1 MKRKLMLLL
10 ACLFVG
16 IGLVTAQTQKVTG
29 VVISE
34 EDGQPVIGASVLVKG
49 TQIGIVTDIDGK
61 FELTNVPSSAKTLQI
76 SYIGMETQEAEI
88 KPSMRIVLKA
98 NTEVLD
104 EVMVVAYGTAKKSSF
119 TGSASVVSGEKI
131 AKMQTS
137 NVSKSLEGAMAG
149 VQISQSSGQPG
160 SSANIYVRGIGSI
173 SAGKEALIVVDGVP
187 YEGNLNQIAPS
198 DIESMTVLKD
208 AAANSLYGARGA
220 NGVVLIT
227 TKKGKSGKVK
237 VTFENRTGV
246 NTRGIPSYDI
256 LTSPAEY
263 YELYW
268 EAIRNNAHFN
278 QGMSYAQAGIFA
290 SQNLIKELGGYN
302 NYNVSDTEL
311 INPVTG
317 RLNSSARLL
326 YHDDWLEEAFRPG
339 MRQENVVS
347 LSGGTDKTTYYASLG
362 YLYDNSYTVN
372 SDMNRINA
380 RVKIDQEVNKWFK
393 AGFNLAYS
401 NVKTNSPNVGSSNYS
416 SIFFFGQTVAPIYPV
431 YMYDSEG
438 NRVYDTQGNVRYDYG
453 TEMGKRP
460 VGANAHPIDQQLHN
474 IYKGST
480 DVINAKAYAEF
491 SFLKDF
497 KLTVNAS
504 IDNFNSRSVSF
515 QTPIGGDAQN
525 VNGRGTTEM
534 SRYFVINA
542 NQLLNWSHTYNQVHN
557 VEVLLGHETKQDRSE
572 SLWAQKENFFVP
584 DNPELDNAAKLSDA
598 SSSAAEYALEGY
610 FGQVKYNFD
619 EKYYVSGS
627 FRRDASSRFH
637 PDNRWGS
644 FWSVGASWRMNKEAF
659 MESLTWINDLKVKAS
674 FGTQGNDAIGNNQ
687 PYKDQYIVVS
697 NDGAIGTQYVFR
709 GNKDIT
715 WEKSN
720 NFNAGVEF
728 KLWDRLSGNI
738 EYFSKTTWDLL
749 YYKPLPPSQ
758 GVPGG
763 TYENTM
769 RMRNQGVEIELNYDI
784 FTHNNFKWNV
794 ALNATHYKNKLL
806 ELPADRPQDGWA
818 TGNYFRKVGKPLYNY
833 YDYKYAGVDP
843 ENGDAL
849 YWADETDENGNVI
862 GQKTVNKTELATRYE
877 LGKSPIP
884 DLYGGFS
891 TTIET
896 YGFDLSASFAY
907 QIGGWVYDSLYQ
919 GFMGAGSAGNNW
931 HKDIFNRWTPENR
944 YTDVPRLQTNDL
956 NQGCSGDRA
965 LTKASYLSLRN
976 LTLGYSLPKN
986 WLQKVHIEKL
996 RLYIVGD
1003 NLFLL
1008 SARRG
1013 FDPRQSI
1020 LDGQTGYNYSAMRTV
1035 SFGINLEF

>member
-49 TQIGIVTDIDGK
+49 TQLGTITDVDGK
-61 FELTNVPSSAKTLQI
+61 FELPNVPSSAKTLVV
-76 SYIGMETQEAEI
+76 SYIGMQTQEVEI
-88 KPSMRIVLKA
+88 QSSVRVVMRSNA
-98 NTEVLD
+98 EVLD

-131 AKMQTS
+131 SKMQTS

-160 SSANIYVRGIGSI
+160 ASANIYVRGIGSV
-173 SAGKEALIVVDGVP
+173 SAGREALIVVDGVP
-187 YEGNLNQIAPS
+187 YEGNLNQIAPN

-220 NGVVLIT
+220 NGVVMIT
-227 TKKGKSGKVK
+227 TKKGKSGKTK

-246 NTRGIPSYDI
+246 NMRGVPSYDV
-256 LTSPAEY
+256 LSNPAEY

-268 EAIRNNAHFN
+268 EAMRNNAYFS
-278 QGMSYAQAGIFA
+278 QGKSYAEAGIYA
-290 SQNLIKELGGYN
+290 SQNLVSELGGYN
-302 NYNVSDTEL
+302 NYNVANSEL
-311 INPVTG
+311 VNPVTG
-317 RLNSSARLL
+317 RLNPNAKLL
-326 YHDDWLEEAFRPG
+326 YHDDWLDEAFRPAL
-339 MRQENVVS
+339 RQENTIS
-347 LSGGTDKTTYYASLG
+347 LSGGTEKTTYYASLG

-380 RVKIDQEVNKWFK
+380 RVKVDQEVNSWFK

-401 NVKTNSPNVGSSNYS
+401 NVKTNSPNVGSSTYS
-416 SIFFFGQTVAPIYPV
+416 SIFYFGQSVAPIYPV

-438 NRVYDTQGNVRYDYG
+438 NRMYDSQGNVRYDYG

-460 VGANAHPIDQQLHN
+460 IGANAHPIDQQLHN
-474 IYKGST
+474 IYKGSA

-572 SLWAQKENFFVP
+572 SLWAQKENFLVP

-610 FGQVKYNFD
+610 FGQIKYNYD
-619 EKYYVSGS
+619 EKYYISGS
-627 FRRDASSRFH
+627 YRRDASSRFH

-644 FWSVGASWRMNKEAF
+644 FWSTGVSWRINKEAF
-659 MESLTWINDLKVKAS
+659 MENLTWIDDLKIKAS
-674 FGTQGNDAIGNNQ
+674 FGTQGNDNIGNNQ
-687 PYKDQYIVVS
+687 PYKDQYRVVS
-697 NDGAIGTQYVFR
+697 NDGAIGIQYIFR

-728 KLWDRLSGNI
+728 RFWNKFSGNI
-738 EYFSKTTWDLL
+738 EYFNKETWDLL

-758 GVPGG
+758 GVPSGI
-763 TYENTM
+763 YENTM
-769 RMRNQGVEIELNYDI
+769 RMRNQGVELELSYDV
-784 FTHNNFKWNV
+784 FARNNFKWNIT
-794 ALNATHYKNKLL
+794 LNATHYTNELL

-818 TGNYFRKVGKPLYNY
+818 TGNYFRKVGAPLYNY

-849 YWADETDENGNVI
+849 YWADEKDADGNVI
-862 GQKTVNKTELATRYE
+862 GQKTVNSTSLATRYE

-891 TTIET
+891 TSIET
-896 YGFDLSASFAY
+896 YGFDMNASFAY
-907 QIGGWVYDSLYQ
+907 QIGGWVYDSLYS
-919 GFMGAGSAGNNW
+919 GFMSAGSAGQNW
-931 HKDIFNRWTPENR
+931 HKDILNRWTPENR
-944 YTDVPRLQTNDL
+944 YTDVPRLQTNSLD
-956 NQGCSGDRA
+956 QGCSGDRS

-976 LTLGYSLPKN
+976 LTIGYTFPKRWMEKAN
-986 WLQKVHIEKL
+986 IEKL
-996 RLYIVGD
+996 RVYVVGD

-1013 FDPRQSI
+1013 FDPRQDI
-1020 LDGQTGYNYSAMRTV
+1020 MEGTTNYNYSAIRTV

>member
-1 MKRKLMLLL
+1 MGRVLSG
-10 ACLFVG
+10 FVYN
-16 IGLVTAQTQKVTG
+16 TY
-29 VVISE
+29 SE
-34 EDGQPVIGASVLVKG
+34 VYLH
-49 TQIGIVTDIDGK
+49 
-61 FELTNVPSSAKTLQI
+61 LSSAKTLQI
-76 SYIGMETQEAEI
+76 SYIGMETQEVEI
-88 KPSMRIVLKA
+88 KPNMRILLKA

-160 SSANIYVRGIGSI
+160 ASANIYVRGIGSI
-173 SAGKEALIVVDGVP
+173 SAGREALIVVDGVP

-198 DIESMTVLKD
+198 DIETMTVLKD

-246 NTRGIPSYDI
+246 NTRGVPSYDV
-256 LTSPAEY
+256 LSSPAEY

-268 EAIRNNAHFN
+268 EAMRNNAHFK
-278 QGMSYAQAGIFA
+278 QGMSYAEAGVYA
-290 SQNLIKELGGYN
+290 SQNLIQELGGYN
-302 NYNVSDTEL
+302 NYNVPNTEL

-317 RLNSSARLL
+317 RLNPNARLL
-326 YHDDWLEEAFRPG
+326 YHDDWLEEAFRPA
-339 MRQENVVS
+339 MRQENVIS
-347 LSGGTDKTTYYASLG
+347 LSGGTDKTSYYASLG

-372 SDMNRINA
+372 SNMNRINA

-393 AGFNLAYS
+393 TGFNLAYS
-401 NVKTNSPNVGSSNYS
+401 NVKTNSPSVGSSTYS
-416 SIFFFGQTVAPIYPV
+416 SIFYFGQTIAPIYPV

-438 NRVYDTQGNVRYDYG
+438 NKIYDSQGNVRYDYG

-460 VGANAHPIDQQLHN
+460 QGANAHPIDQQLHN
-474 IYKGST
+474 IYRGST

-525 VNGRGTTEM
+525 VNGRGTTQM

-572 SLWAQKENFFVP
+572 SLWAQKENFLVP

-627 FRRDASSRFH
+627 YRRDASSRFH
-637 PDNRWGS
+637 PDHRWGS

-659 MESLTWINDLKVKAS
+659 MENLTWINDLKVKAS
-674 FGTQGNDAIGNNQ
+674 FGTQGNDNIGNNQ
-687 PYKDQYIVVS
+687 PYKDQYQVVS
-697 NDGAIGTQYVFR
+697 NDGAIGIQYVFR
-709 GNKDIT
+709 GNKNIT

-728 KLWDRLSGNI
+728 KFWDRLSGNI
-738 EYFSKTTWDLL
+738 EYFNKTTWDLL

-758 GVPGG
+758 GVPSGI
-763 TYENTM
+763 YENTM
-769 RMRNQGVEIELNYDI
+769 RMRNQGVEIELNVDI

-794 ALNATHYKNKLL
+794 ALNATHYKNELL
-806 ELPADRPQDGWA
+806 ELPEDRPQDGWA

-833 YDYKYAGVDP
+833 YDYKFAGVDP

-849 YWADETDENGNVI
+849 YWADEKDEHGNVI
-862 GQKTVNKTELATRYE
+862 GQKTVNQTSLATRYE
-877 LGKSPIP
+877 LNKSPIP

-907 QIGGWVYDSLYQ
+907 QIGGWVYDSLYS
-919 GFMGAGSAGNNW
+919 GFMGSGSAGTNW
-931 HKDIFNRWTPENR
+931 HKDIYNRWTPENR
-944 YTDVPRLQTNDL
+944 YTDVPRLQTNSLD
-956 NQGCSGDRA
+956 QGSNGDRS

-976 LTLGYSLPKN
+976 LTLGYTLPQS
-986 WLQKVHIEKL
+986 WLQKVQIEKL
-996 RLYIVGD
+996 RFYIVGD

-1013 FDPRQSI
+1013 FDPRQNI
-1020 LDGQTGYNYSAMRTV
+1020 MEGTTGYNYSAMRTV

>member
-1 MKRKLMLLL
+1 MNQRT
-10 ACLFVG
+10 
-16 IGLVTAQTQKVTG
+16 VT
-29 VVISE
+29 
-34 EDGQPVIGASVLVKG
+34 
-49 TQIGIVTDIDGK
+49 IV
-61 FELTNVPSSAKTLQI
+61 SSAKTLVV
-76 SYIGMETQEAEI
+76 SYIGMQTQEVEI
-88 KPSMRIVLKA
+88 QSSVRVVMRSNA
-98 NTEVLD
+98 EVLD

-131 AKMQTS
+131 SKMQTS

-160 SSANIYVRGIGSI
+160 ASANIYVRGIGSV
-173 SAGKEALIVVDGVP
+173 SAGREALIVVDGVP
-187 YEGNLNQIAPS
+187 YEGNLNQIAPN

-220 NGVVLIT
+220 NGVVMIT
-227 TKKGKSGKVK
+227 TKKGKSGKTK

-246 NTRGIPSYDI
+246 NMRGVPSYDV
-256 LTSPAEY
+256 LSNPAEY

-268 EAIRNNAHFN
+268 EAMRNNAYFS
-278 QGMSYAQAGIFA
+278 QGKSYAEAGIYA
-290 SQNLIKELGGYN
+290 SQNLVSELGGYN
-302 NYNVSDTEL
+302 NYNVANSEL
-311 INPVTG
+311 VNPVTG
-317 RLNSSARLL
+317 RLNPNAKLL
-326 YHDDWLEEAFRPG
+326 YHDDWLDEAFRPAL
-339 MRQENVVS
+339 RQENTIS
-347 LSGGTDKTTYYASLG
+347 LSGGTEKTTYYASLG

-380 RVKIDQEVNKWFK
+380 RVKVDQEVNSWFK

-401 NVKTNSPNVGSSNYS
+401 NVKTNSPNVGSSTYS
-416 SIFFFGQTVAPIYPV
+416 SIFYFGQSVAPIYPV

-438 NRVYDTQGNVRYDYG
+438 NRMYDSQGNVRYDYG

-460 VGANAHPIDQQLHN
+460 IGANAHPIDQQLHN
-474 IYKGST
+474 IYKGSA

-572 SLWAQKENFFVP
+572 SLWAQKENFLVP

-610 FGQVKYNFD
+610 FGQIKYNYD
-619 EKYYVSGS
+619 EKYYISGS
-627 FRRDASSRFH
+627 YRRDASSRFH

-644 FWSVGASWRMNKEAF
+644 FWSTGVSWRINKEAF
-659 MESLTWINDLKVKAS
+659 MENLTWIDDLKIKAS
-674 FGTQGNDAIGNNQ
+674 FGTQGNDNIGNNQ
-687 PYKDQYIVVS
+687 PYKDQYRVVS
-697 NDGAIGTQYVFR
+697 NDGAIGIQYIFR

-728 KLWDRLSGNI
+728 RFWNKFSGNI
-738 EYFSKTTWDLL
+738 EYFNKETWDLL

-758 GVPGG
+758 GVPSGI
-763 TYENTM
+763 YENTM
-769 RMRNQGVEIELNYDI
+769 RMRNQGVELELSYDV
-784 FTHNNFKWNV
+784 FARNNFKWNIT
-794 ALNATHYKNKLL
+794 LNATHYTNELL

-818 TGNYFRKVGKPLYNY
+818 TGNYFRKVGAPLYNY

-849 YWADETDENGNVI
+849 YWADEKDADGNVI
-862 GQKTVNKTELATRYE
+862 GQKTVNSTSLATRYE

-891 TTIET
+891 TSIET
-896 YGFDLSASFAY
+896 YGFDMNASFAY
-907 QIGGWVYDSLYQ
+907 QIGGWVYDSLYS
-919 GFMGAGSAGNNW
+919 GFMSAGSAGQNW
-931 HKDIFNRWTPENR
+931 HKDILNRWTPENR
-944 YTDVPRLQTNDL
+944 YTDVPRLQTNSLD
-956 NQGCSGDRA
+956 QGCSGDRS

-976 LTLGYSLPKN
+976 LTIGYTFPKRWMEKAN
-986 WLQKVHIEKL
+986 IEKL
-996 RLYIVGD
+996 RVYVVGD

-1013 FDPRQSI
+1013 FDPRQDI
-1020 LDGQTGYNYSAMRTV
+1020 MEGTTNYNYSAIRTV

>member
-49 TQIGIVTDIDGK
+49 TQLGTITDVDGK
-61 FELTNVPSSAKTLQI
+61 FELPNVPSSAKTLVV
-76 SYIGMETQEAEI
+76 SYIGMQTQEVEI
-88 KPSMRIVLKA
+88 QSSVRVVMRSNA
-98 NTEVLD
+98 EVLD

-131 AKMQTS
+131 SKMQTS

-160 SSANIYVRGIGSI
+160 ASANIYVRGIGSV
-173 SAGKEALIVVDGVP
+173 SAGREALIVVDGVP
-187 YEGNLNQIAPS
+187 YEGNLNQIAPN

-220 NGVVLIT
+220 NGVVMIT
-227 TKKGKSGKVK
+227 TKKGKSGKTK

-246 NTRGIPSYDI
+246 NMRGVPSYDV
-256 LTSPAEY
+256 LSNPAEY

-268 EAIRNNAHFN
+268 EAMRNNAYFS
-278 QGMSYAQAGIFA
+278 QGKSYAEAGIYA
-290 SQNLIKELGGYN
+290 SQNLVSELGGYN
-302 NYNVSDTEL
+302 NYNVANSEL
-311 INPVTG
+311 VNPVTG
-317 RLNSSARLL
+317 RLNPNAKLL
-326 YHDDWLEEAFRPG
+326 YHDDWLDEAFRPAL
-339 MRQENVVS
+339 RQENTIS
-347 LSGGTDKTTYYASLG
+347 LSGGTEKTTYYASLG

-380 RVKIDQEVNKWFK
+380 RVKVDQEVNSWFK

-401 NVKTNSPNVGSSNYS
+401 NVKTNSPDVGSSTYS
-416 SIFFFGQTVAPIYPV
+416 SIFYFGQSVAPIYPV

-438 NRVYDTQGNVRYDYG
+438 NRMYDSQGNVRYDYG

-460 VGANAHPIDQQLHN
+460 IGANAHPIDQQLHN
-474 IYKGST
+474 IYKGSA

-572 SLWAQKENFFVP
+572 SLWAQKENFLVP

-610 FGQVKYNFD
+610 FGQIKYNYD
-619 EKYYVSGS
+619 EKYYISGS
-627 FRRDASSRFH
+627 YRRDASSRFH

-644 FWSVGASWRMNKEAF
+644 FWSTGVSWRINKEAF
-659 MESLTWINDLKVKAS
+659 MENLTWIDDLKIKAS
-674 FGTQGNDAIGNNQ
+674 FGTQGNDNIGNNQ
-687 PYKDQYIVVS
+687 PYKDQYRVVS
-697 NDGAIGTQYVFR
+697 NDGAIGIQYIFR

-728 KLWDRLSGNI
+728 RFWNKFSGNI
-738 EYFSKTTWDLL
+738 EYFNKETWDLL

-758 GVPGG
+758 GVPSGI
-763 TYENTM
+763 YENTM
-769 RMRNQGVEIELNYDI
+769 RMRNQGVELELSYDV
-784 FTHNNFKWNV
+784 FARNNFKWNIT
-794 ALNATHYKNKLL
+794 LNATHYTNELL

-818 TGNYFRKVGKPLYNY
+818 TGNYFRKVGAPLYNY

-849 YWADETDENGNVI
+849 YWADEKDADGNVI
-862 GQKTVNKTELATRYE
+862 GQKTVNSTSLATRYE

-891 TTIET
+891 TSIET
-896 YGFDLSASFAY
+896 YGFDMNASFAY
-907 QIGGWVYDSLYQ
+907 QIGGWVYDSLYS
-919 GFMGAGSAGNNW
+919 GFMSAGSAGKNW
-931 HKDIFNRWTPENR
+931 HKDILNRWTPENR
-944 YTDVPRLQTNDL
+944 YTDVPRLQTNSLD
-956 NQGCSGDRA
+956 QGCSGDRS

-976 LTLGYSLPKN
+976 LTIGYTFPKRWMEKAN
-986 WLQKVHIEKL
+986 IEKL
-996 RLYIVGD
+996 RVYVVGD

-1013 FDPRQSI
+1013 FDPRQDI
-1020 LDGQTGYNYSAMRTV
+1020 MEGTTNYNYSAIRTV

>member
-61 FELTNVPSSAKTLQI
+61 FELTNVPSSAKTLQV

-88 KPSMRIVLKA
+88 KPSMCIVLKA

-401 NVKTNSPNVGSSNYS
+401 NVKTNSPNVGGTNFS
-416 SIFFFGQTVAPIYPV
+416 SIFFFGQTIAPIYPV

-438 NRVYDTQGNVRYDYG
+438 NRIYDSQGNVRYDYG

-460 VGANAHPIDQQLHN
+460 QGSNVHPIDQQLN
-474 IYKGST
+474 DIYRGST
-480 DVINAKAYAEF
+480 DVVNAKAYAEF

-515 QTPIGGDAQN
+515 QTPIGGDALN
-525 VNGRGTTEM
+525 VNGRGTTKM

-542 NQLLNWSHTYNQVHN
+542 NQLLNWSHTYNQLHN

-758 GVPGG
+758 GVPSGI
-763 TYENTM
+763 YENTM

-849 YWADETDENGNVI
+849 YWADETDEKGNVI
-862 GQKTVNKTELATRYE
+862 EQKTVNKTELATRYE

-896 YGFDLSASFAY
+896 YGFDLNANFAY

-919 GFMGAGSAGNNW
+919 GFMGAGSAGKNW

>member
-1 MKRKLMLLL
+1 MLLL

-16 IGLVTAQTQKVTG
+16 IGLVTAQTQTVTG

-34 EDGQPVIGASVLVKG
+34 EDGQPVIGASVRVEN
-49 TQIGIVTDIDGK
+49 TQLGAITDVDGK
-61 FELTNVPSSAKTLQI
+61 FQIANVPSSAKTLVV
-76 SYIGMETQEAEI
+76 SYIGLQTQTVTI
-88 KPSMRIVLKA
+88 KPNLRITMKSDS
-98 NTEVLD
+98 EVLD

-131 AKMQTS
+131 SKMQTS

-160 SSANIYVRGIGSI
+160 ASANIYVRGIGSI

-187 YEGNLNQIAPS
+187 YEGNLNQIAPN

-227 TKKGKSGKVK
+227 TKKGKNGKTK

-246 NTRGIPSYDI
+246 NMRGIPSYDV
-256 LTSPAEY
+256 LSDPAEY

-268 EAIRNNAHFN
+268 EAMRNNAHFS
-278 QGMSYAQAGIFA
+278 QGKSYVESGIYA
-290 SQNLIKELGGYN
+290 SQNLISELGGYN
-302 NYNVSDTEL
+302 NYNVPNSEL

-317 RLNSSARLL
+317 RINPNAKLL
-326 YHDDWLEEAFRPG
+326 YHDDWLEEAFRPAL
-339 MRQENVVS
+339 RQENTIS
-347 LSGGTDKTTYYASLG
+347 LSGGTEKTTYYASLG

-380 RVKIDQEVNKWFK
+380 RVKVDQEVNSWFK

-401 NVKTNSPNVGSSNYS
+401 NVKTNSPNVGSTTYS
-416 SIFFFGQTVAPIYPV
+416 SIFYFGQSVAPIYPV

-438 NRVYDTQGNVRYDYG
+438 NRIYDSQGNVRYDYG

-460 VGANAHPIDQQLHN
+460 IGANAHPIDQQLHN
-474 IYKGST
+474 IYKGT
-480 DVINAKAYAEF
+480 ADVINAKAYAEF

-557 VEVLLGHETKQDRSE
+557 IEVLLGHETKQDRNE
-572 SLWAQKENFFVP
+572 SLWAQKENFLVP

-610 FGQVKYNFD
+610 FGQVKYNYD
-619 EKYYVSGS
+619 EKYYISGS
-627 FRRDASSRFH
+627 YRRDASSRFH

-644 FWSVGASWRMNKEAF
+644 FWSTGASWRINKEAF
-659 MESLTWINDLKVKAS
+659 MENLTWIDDLKIKAS
-674 FGTQGNDAIGNNQ
+674 FGTQGNDNIGNNQ
-687 PYKDQYIVVS
+687 PYKDQYQVVS
-697 NDGAIGTQYVFR
+697 NDGAIGIQYVFR
-709 GNKDIT
+709 GNKNIT

-728 KLWDRLSGNI
+728 RFWNKLSGNI
-738 EYFSKTTWDLL
+738 EYFNKKTWDLL

-758 GVPGG
+758 GVPSGI
-763 TYENTM
+763 YENTM
-769 RMRNQGVEIELNYDI
+769 SMRNQGVELELSYDV
-784 FTHNNFKWNV
+784 FARNNFKWNIT
-794 ALNATHYKNKLL
+794 LNATHYKNELL

-818 TGNYFRKVGKPLYNY
+818 TGSYFRKIGEPLYNY

-849 YWADETDENGNVI
+849 YWADETDAEGNVI
-862 GQKTVNKTELATRYE
+862 GKKKVNSTSLATRYE

-891 TTIET
+891 TSLET
-896 YGFDLSASFAY
+896 YGFDLNASFAY
-907 QIGGWVYDSLYQ
+907 QIGGWVYDSLYS
-919 GFMGAGSAGNNW
+919 GFMTSGSAGTNW
-931 HKDIFNRWTPENR
+931 HKDILNRWTPENR
-944 YTDVPRLQTNDL
+944 YTDVPRLQTNSLD
-956 NQGCSGDRA
+956 QGCSGDRS

-976 LTLGYSLPKN
+976 LTIGYTFPKRWMEKAN
-986 WLQKVHIEKL
+986 IEKL
-996 RLYIVGD
+996 RLYVVGD

-1013 FDPRQSI
+1013 FDPRQNI
-1020 LDGQTGYNYSAMRTV
+1020 LEGTTGYNYSAIRTV

>member
-1 MKRKLMLLL
+1 M
-10 ACLFVG
+10 
-16 IGLVTAQTQKVTG
+16 
-29 VVISE
+29 
-34 EDGQPVIGASVLVKG
+34 
-49 TQIGIVTDIDGK
+49 
-61 FELTNVPSSAKTLQI
+61 QI

-401 NVKTNSPNVGSSNYS
+401 NVKTNSPNVGSSTYS

-431 YMYDSEG
+431 YMYDNEG
-438 NRVYDTQGNVRYDYG
+438 NRVYDTQGNVRY
-453 TEMGKRP
+453 
-460 VGANAHPIDQQLHN
+460 N
-474 IYKGST
+474 IAT
-480 DVINAKAYAEF
+480 KADIAIIA
-491 SFLKDF
+491 
-497 KLTVNAS
+497 T
-504 IDNFNSRSVSF
+504 
-515 QTPIGGDAQN
+515 AQN
-525 VNGRGTTEM
+525 GNKMTKNYRA
-534 SRYFVINA
+534 SY
-542 NQLLNWSHTYNQVHN
+542 N
-557 VEVLLGHETKQDRSE
+557 VEGAFQASNKNIADAVNSVLTDTIADMSQDTSIHEFIKQ
-572 SLWAQKENFFVP
+572 
-584 DNPELDNAAKLSDA
+584 NA
-598 SSSAAEYALEGY
+598 
-610 FGQVKYNFD
+610 
-619 EKYYVSGS
+619 
-627 FRRDASSRFH
+627 R
-637 PDNRWGS
+637 
-644 FWSVGASWRMNKEAF
+644 
-659 MESLTWINDLKVKAS
+659 
-674 FGTQGNDAIGNNQ
+674 
-687 PYKDQYIVVS
+687 
-697 NDGAIGTQYVFR
+697 
-709 GNKDIT
+709 
-715 WEKSN
+715 
-720 NFNAGVEF
+720 
-728 KLWDRLSGNI
+728 
-738 EYFSKTTWDLL
+738 
-749 YYKPLPPSQ
+749 
-758 GVPGG
+758 
-763 TYENTM
+763 
-769 RMRNQGVEIELNYDI
+769 
-784 FTHNNFKWNV
+784 
-794 ALNATHYKNKLL
+794 
-806 ELPADRPQDGWA
+806 
-818 TGNYFRKVGKPLYNY
+818 
-833 YDYKYAGVDP
+833 
-843 ENGDAL
+843 
-849 YWADETDENGNVI
+849 
-862 GQKTVNKTELATRYE
+862 
-877 LGKSPIP
+877 
-884 DLYGGFS
+884 
-891 TTIET
+891 
-896 YGFDLSASFAY
+896 
-907 QIGGWVYDSLYQ
+907 
-919 GFMGAGSAGNNW
+919 
-931 HKDIFNRWTPENR
+931 
-944 YTDVPRLQTNDL
+944 
-956 NQGCSGDRA
+956 
-965 LTKASYLSLRN
+965 
-976 LTLGYSLPKN
+976 
-986 WLQKVHIEKL
+986 
-996 RLYIVGD
+996 
-1003 NLFLL
+1003 
-1008 SARRG
+1008 
-1013 FDPRQSI
+1013 
-1020 LDGQTGYNYSAMRTV
+1020 
-1035 SFGINLEF
+1035 

>member
-1 MKRKLMLLL
+1 MLLL

-16 IGLVTAQTQKVTG
+16 IGLVTAQNQTVTG

-34 EDGQPVIGASVLVKG
+34 EDGQPVIGASVRVEN
-49 TQIGIVTDIDGK
+49 TQLGAITDVDGR
-61 FELTNVPSSAKTLQI
+61 FRISNVPSSAKTLI
-76 SYIGMETQEAEI
+76 VSYVGMEEQHVGI
-88 KPSMRIVLKA
+88 KPNVRIYLKSNA
-98 NTEVLD
+98 EMLD

-119 TGSASVVSGEKI
+119 TGSASVVNGEKI

-160 SSANIYVRGIGSI
+160 SSGSIFIRGIGSI
-173 SAGKEALIVVDGVP
+173 SAGREALIVVDGVP
-187 YEGNLNQIAPS
+187 YEGSLNQIAPS

-227 TKKGKSGKVK
+227 TKKGKSGKTR

-246 NTRGIPSYDI
+246 NMRGIPSYDI
-256 LTSPAEY
+256 LTDPGEY

-268 EAIRNNAHFN
+268 EAMRNNMHFN
-278 QGMSYAQAGIFA
+278 QGMPYAAAGVYA
-290 SQNLIKELGGYN
+290 SQNLVSELGGYN
-302 NYNVSDTEL
+302 NYNVAAAEL
-311 INPVTG
+311 VNPVTG
-317 RLNSSARLL
+317 RLNPNARLM
-326 YHDDWLEEAFRPG
+326 YHDDWLEEAFRPA
-339 MRQENVVS
+339 MRQENVLS
-347 LSGGTDKTTYYASLG
+347 LSGGTDKTTYYASVG

-372 SDMNRINA
+372 SNMNRINA
-380 RVKIDQEVNKWFK
+380 RVKVDQEVNSWFK
-393 AGFNLAYS
+393 AGFNMAYS
-401 NVKTNSPNVGSSNYS
+401 NVKTNSPDVGDTNYS
-416 SIFFFGQTVAPIYPV
+416 SIFYFGQSVAPIYPV
-431 YMYDSEG
+431 YMYDTEG
-438 NRVYDTQGNVRYDYG
+438 NKIYDAQGNARYDYG

-460 VGANAHPIDQQLHN
+460 IGANAHPIDQQLNN
-474 IYKGST
+474 IYKGT
-480 DVINAKAYAEF
+480 VDVVNAKAYAEF

-504 IDNFNSRSVSF
+504 IDNFNTRTISF
-515 QTPIGGDAQN
+515 QTPIGGDALN
-525 VNGRGTTEM
+525 VNGRSTAEM

-557 VEVLLGHETKQDRSE
+557 VQVLLGHETKNDRSE
-572 SLWAQKENFFVP
+572 SVWARKENFLVP

-610 FGQVKYNFD
+610 FGQVQYNYD
-619 EKYYVSGS
+619 EKYYISGS
-627 FRRDASSRFH
+627 YRRDASSRFH

-644 FWSVGASWRMNKEAF
+644 FWSVGGSWRMNKESF
-659 MESLTWINDLKVKAS
+659 MADQTWIDDLKIKAS
-674 FGTQGNDAIGNNQ
+674 FGTQGNDNLPNNQ
-687 PYKDQYIVVS
+687 PYKDQYQVVS
-697 NDGAIGTQYVFR
+697 NDGAIGIQYVFR

-728 KLWDRLSGNI
+728 KFWNKLSGTI
-738 EYFSKTTWDLL
+738 EYFNKTTWDLL

-758 GVPGG
+758 GVPSGI
-763 TYENTM
+763 YENTM
-769 RMRNQGVEIELNYDI
+769 RMRNQGVEIELSYDI
-784 FTHNNFKWNV
+784 FNRNNFKWNV
-794 ALNATHYKNKLL
+794 ALNATHYKNELL
-806 ELPADRPQDGWA
+806 ELPEDRPQDGWA
-818 TGNYFRKVGKPLYNY
+818 TGNYFRKVGAPLYNY
-833 YDYKYAGVDP
+833 YDYMFAGVDP

-862 GQKTVNKTELATRYE
+862 GRKTVNSTSLATRYE

-891 TTIET
+891 TAIEA
-896 YGFDLSASFAY
+896 YGFDLNASFAY
-907 QIGGWVYDSLYQ
+907 QIGGWVYDSMYS
-919 GFMGAGSAGNNW
+919 GFMSSGSAGTNW

-944 YTDVPRLQTNDL
+944 YTDVPRLQTNSLD
-956 NQGCSGDRA
+956 QGCSGDRS
-965 LTKASYLSLRN
+965 LTKASYLSLRSMTIGYTFPKRWMSKANIEN
-976 LTLGYSLPKN
+976 LRVY
-986 WLQKVHIEKL
+986 V
-996 RLYIVGD
+996 VGD
-1003 NLFLL
+1003 NLFLW

-1020 LDGQTGYNYSAMRTV
+1020 MEGTTGYNYSAMRTV
-1035 SFGINLEF
+1035 SLGINLEF